1 MAYKFRKPPSPI
13 ELSKFLGI
21 NEAVGETELEV
32 GEALICDNF
41 RITKDYKLQKR
52 PGHHKFVNFG
62 AGNVQGIAEFQL
74 NGKNIMLIC
83 WNGQVYEY
91 NLSIAVDNTLISEL
105 ITIGVVTII
114 GNITDVKTS
123 MFWFEGKVYFLNGTD
138 YKEYDGTTYQDV
150 VPYIP
155 TVAINAPPAGGG
167 TLFEEVNLLT
177 GQKSQ
182 TFIGDGS
189 STLYQL
195 AETTID
201 ADEVLAS
208 ISGVPKT
215 EGVDFTVNRTLGQVT
230 FTVAPGNELPVI
242 ITWVKA
248 VAGSTDLVKNNKY
261 AIAYGVENDT
271 NLFIWGN
278 PNEKNRFRF
287 SGILKANYFPVNS
300 FVSVGTDEFAIT
312 DLEPQYQSLLVF
324 KKNETKIVTPELN
337 PNYANNTGL
346 NKFNYP
352 YRDLNVAVGNLAP
365 NQVRL
370 IENNPLSLDG
380 FSMWLWSSA
389 TSVEDE
395 RNARIISDRLKLSL
409 QVLDLSTAVTF
420 DNQNEKEYWLNIGGY
435 VYIWNYGNDT
445 FYRYS
450 NVAATEF
457 IEIEGQIYFAGNG
470 FVSRFD
476 ESYTAD
482 GELLGDSIP
491 CRAVTGEYDFD
502 ALETRKK
509 MNKEWIA
516 IKPDNDTSIEIKFL
530 TDKINEQDAK
540 TLIVSYELFSFDD
553 IDFDDFTFNTNR
565 QSQVTRKKKKV
576 KKFTYLQIILEN
588 NTNDE
593 TLVLLKLKLQVIAQG
608 ESR

>member
-395 RNARIISDRLKLSL
+395 RNARIVSDRLKLSL

-476 ESYTAD
+476 DEYTSD
-482 GELLGDSIP
+482 REVLGDSIP
-491 CRAVTGEYDFD
+491 CVMKTGFADFD
-502 ALETRKK
+502 SLEYRKI
-509 MNKEWIA
+509 MTNEWIS
-516 IKPDNDTSIEIKFL
+516 IKADSKTSTLVKFV
-530 TDKINEQDAK
+530 TDRKNEEDSK
-540 TLIVSYELFSFDD
+540 EFLVSYNLIDFDN
-553 IDFDDFTFNTNR
+553 IDFDDFSFLTNVNPQPHR
-565 QSQVTRKKKKV
+565 FRGKI
-576 KKFTYLQIILEN
+576 KKFTYLQVIFMNDTN
-588 NTNDE
+588 NE
-593 TLVLLKLKLQVIAQG
+593 TLTVLKLLLQAQTQG
-608 ESR
+608 YSR